1 LLEPLDQ
8 VGVSWFIDP
17 IRGTVMTTEIGVTF
31 DCTNPEVMA
40 DFWVQALGYVG
51 EGSDDEYAAIID
63 PEGRRPRIL
72 FQRVPEPKAVKNR
85 VHLDLHGAD
94 MEAQVEQLLALGGK
108 RLRTGEDEDGDIWT
122 VMVDPEGNEFCVA

>member
-1 LLEPLDQ
+1 
-8 VGVSWFIDP
+8 
-17 IRGTVMTTEIGVTF
+17 MTTEIGVTF

-40 DFWVQALGYVG
+40 DFWVQALGYVR

-72 FQRVPEPKAVKNR
+72 FLRVPEPKAVKNR